1 VATACHDLGGIP
13 TAFGPRRKIPRTVSM
28 AYNLMKCRPHEALDG
43 REDSTMS
50 SSSIRNFMK
59 QQGFVEEPD
68 NACNMHFSGLYFQPR
83 IVGSLVVAGIV
94 LQFFSAF
101 GAAVLYL
108 MLSALLWWNVAVPKA
123 NPFEVFYNHVL
134 AIPRGQ
140 ATLAPA
146 PGPRRFAQGMA
157 AVFMLI
163 VGVALLQ
170 GWVVTAYVFE
180 AGLVTA
186 FSALLFGKFCLG
198 AYIYH
203 LTRGNVAFA
212 NSTLPWSGRPRRAQA
227 LRKHQA

>member
-1 VATACHDLGGIP
+1 
-13 TAFGPRRKIPRTVSM
+13 
-28 AYNLMKCRPHEALDG
+28 
-43 REDSTMS
+43 MS
-50 SSSIRNFMK
+50 SLTVRNFMK
-59 QQGFVEEPD
+59 QQGFIEEPD
-68 NACNMHFSGLYFQPR
+68 NVCNMHFSGLYFQPR
-83 IVGSLVVAGIV
+83 IVGSLVVVGII

-108 MLSALLWWNVAVPKA
+108 VLSGLLWWNVAVPKA
-123 NPFEVFYNHVL
+123 NPFEVFYNRVV
-134 AIPRGQ
+134 AIPKGH

-170 GWVVTAYVFE
+170 GWNVTAWIFE
-180 AGLVTA
+180 AGLVMA

-203 LTRGNVAFA
+203 VMKGHVAFA
-212 NSTLPWSGRPRRAQA
+212 NSTLPWAGRQGRAQGVP
-227 LRKHQA
+227 KHQV